1 MSVVVY
7 MNHKMVKKAFQL
19 GLVLLGTSVVAGCPS
34 QTVSNLMASGGA
46 SQEAIAQ
53 ETVAQENPENVI
65 ASNSVA
71 FEVCAEVEDWQRPN
85 DTEQVKHL
93 RKDARY
99 SNANDSESIKSA
111 SAQFWDHQIVSF
123 TTYGL
128 SARLEPE
135 NLSGVWTATEK
146 MSGCYEPEKAMAINE
161 GDRAETWL
169 LNHRVS
175 DVQWAGDRY
184 VMTVEPATTGL
195 QVVQFDRAEKLA
207 SLPLEVVT
215 QSGNAVEVVSGDWQ

>member
-1 MSVVVY
+1 
-7 MNHKMVKKAFQL
+7 MNHKAFGKVFQL
-19 GLVLLGTSVVAGCPS
+19 GIVLLGASVVAGCPS
-34 QTVSNLMASGGA
+34 QTVSNLIASSGGT

-53 ETVAQENPENVI
+53 TVVSQATTEDVVA
-65 ASNSVA
+65 ASPVS
-71 FEVCAEVEDWQRPN
+71 FEVCADVESWQRPSQ
-85 DTEQVKHL
+85 TEQIKHL

-99 SNANDSESIKSA
+99 RNANGSEAIKSA
-111 SAQFWDHQIVSF
+111 SDQFWDHQIVSF

-135 NLSGVWTATEK
+135 NLSGVWTAIDK
-146 MSGCYEPEKAMAINE
+146 MGGCYVPETTMAINE

-175 DVQWAGDRY
+175 DLQWAGDRY
-184 VMTVEPATTGL
+184 VMTVEPATSGL
-195 QVVQFDRAEKLA
+195 QVVQFERTEKLA

-215 QSGNAVEVVSGDWQ
+215 QNGDAVEVVSGDWQE